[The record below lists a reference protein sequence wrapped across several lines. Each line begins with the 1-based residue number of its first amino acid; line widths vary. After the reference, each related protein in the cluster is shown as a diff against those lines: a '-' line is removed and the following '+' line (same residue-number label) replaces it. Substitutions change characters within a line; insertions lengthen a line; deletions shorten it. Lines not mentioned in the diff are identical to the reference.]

1 MMKPTLEELSET
13 LELNKADGKHDR
25 AVYGE
30 VKQINSDKTY
40 QVSLNGSDTTV
51 KCARLSGAKVG
62 DTVMVELLAN
72 GYAVVTGTVGGDTDA
87 SDAQESADAAVSA
100 AGQAQSAASAASTAA
115 ATAVNKADQASAAAS
130 AASTAAATADSK
142 AEQAASAAATADS
155 KAEAASSAA
164 SRAESSASAASSAAS
179 RAEGKA
185 DAASAAASAAQTSAS
200 NASEYAARA
209 LGNLASVE
217 SVAETL
223 SWITAHGTM
232 ALTQDQQLDPTHVYF
247 VQDNN
252 GDYTVGGTRYSIVTE
267 PDADDLST
275 YYELSIDQSLNN
287 YVATHLAV
295 DGEGLWLL
303 PDAGGNKV
311 LIATGAGSTYTT
323 AGTYI
328 IGKVNNTD
336 TVFAKFASDGAT
348 MTAENGTLIAHL
360 GYGQTQG
367 QGAQVMAPYY
377 TFGSRKANSVIGE
390 YSVAEGDRA
399 EASGYLSH
407 AECRGTASGGHA
419 HAEAGGIAA
428 GDDSHAEGLNT
439 QAGGDQGAHAE
450 GSDTYANG
458 DASHSEGY
466 YTFALGDKSHAQNEG
481 TRAVKDCQTAIGKY
495 NVEDIETT
503 ASKQKAFIIGNGTG
517 SNARSN
523 AFSVDWEGYTEIAGN
538 VWSDGSIEADVD
550 INCNGNMSPAGDLV
564 AGGDVTDGNGNV
576 LGDKADASS
585 VPTKTSDLTN
595 DSGFTGDP
603 TVKIG
608 TGSDVS
614 TGGFYIRRAVSVKDN
629 ISVTANSYTDNTT
642 SVSSSGYTLM
652 GVIGFY
658 VANASSSG
666 SGGMNAIV
674 NQCYVSAA
682 NSVTYRISNKSS
694 SAIKVR
700 IYMDLLYFKN

>member
-30 VKQINSDKTY
+30 VKQINSDQTY

-87 SDAQESADAAVSA
+87 SDAQASANAAVTA
-100 AGQAQSAASAASTAA
+100 AGQAQGAASAASTAA
-115 ATAVNKADQASAAAS
+115 AQAVTKADQASAAAS

-142 AEQAASAAATADS
+142 AVQAASAAATADS
-155 KAEAASSAA
+155 KAEAASTAA
-164 SRAESSASAASSAAS
+164 ATADSKAAQAA
-179 RAEGKA
+179 AAAATADGKA
-185 DAASAAASAAQTSAS
+185 VQAAVAASAAQTSAS

-232 ALTQDQQLDPTHVYF
+232 APTQDQQLDPTHVYF

-252 GDYTVGGTRYSIVTE
+252 GDYNVGGTRYSIVTE
-267 PDADDLST
+267 PDAADLST

-328 IGKVNNTD
+328 IGKVNNVD

-360 GYGQTQG
+360 GYGTTQG
-367 QGAQVMAPYY
+367 EVGTETAPYY
-377 TFGSRKANSVIGE
+377 TFGVRNNNSVKGE
-390 YSVAEGDRA
+390 LSVVEGKNN
-399 EASGYLSH
+399 
-407 AECRGTASGGHA
+407 TASGFV
-419 HAEAGGIAA
+419 
-428 GDDSHAEGLNT
+428 SHAEGGRNKAT
-439 QAGGDQGAHAE
+439 SAAAHAE
-450 GSDTYANG
+450 GRDTTASG
-458 DASHSEGY
+458 FCSHSEGRD
-466 YTFALGDKSHAQNEG
+466 TTASGEGSHSGGFGTIAQ
-481 TRAVKDCQTAIGKY
+481 KDYQTAIGQY
-495 NVEDIETT
+495 NKADNEST
-503 ASKQKAFIIGNGTG
+503 ASKQKAFIIGNGN
-517 SNARSN
+517 SNRRSN
-523 AFSVDWEGYTEIAGN
+523 AFSVDWEGYVEAAGN
-538 VWSDGSIEADVD
+538 IWSDGSIIATGKVE
-550 INCNGNMSPAGDLV
+550 
-564 AGGDVTDGNGNV
+564 DGNGNV

-585 VPTKTSDLTN
+585 VPTKTSELTN
-595 DSGFTGDP
+595 DSGFLS
-603 TVKIG
+603 G
-608 TGSDVS
+608 TGLFKIVDLEVTNSSQIAAHGYQAAATYTVPAASRPSGMTLVGIVGYGTSNYRLQS
-614 TGGFYIRRAVSVKDN
+614 TTHFVNGSNTIFANMANTSATAVSAGAK
-629 ISVTANSYTDNTT
+629 IT
-642 SVSSSGYTLM
+642 
-652 GVIGFY
+652 F
-658 VANASSSG
+658 
-666 SGGMNAIV
+666 
-674 NQCYVSAA
+674 
-682 NSVTYRISNKSS
+682 K
-694 SAIKVR
+694 
-700 IYMDLLYFKN
+700 LLYIKATSA

>member
-30 VKQINSDKTY
+30 VKQINSDQTY

-87 SDAQESADAAVSA
+87 SDAQASANAAVSA

-115 ATAVNKADQASAAAS
+115 ATAVTKADQASAAAS
-130 AASTAAATADSK
+130 AASSAAATADSK

-155 KAEAASSAA
+155 KADAASSAA
-164 SRAESSASAASSAAS
+164 SRAESSASAASAAAS

-185 DAASAAASAAQTSAS
+185 DAASASADAAQASAS

-252 GDYTVGGTRYSIVTE
+252 GDYNVGGTRYSIVTE

-275 YYELSIDQSLNN
+275 YYELSINQSLNN

-303 PDAGGNKV
+303 PDAGGNTV
-311 LIATGAGSTYTT
+311 LIATGAGSRYTT

-328 IGKVNNTD
+328 IGKVNNNE

-348 MTAENGTLIAHL
+348 
-360 GYGQTQG
+360 
-367 QGAQVMAPYY
+367 
-377 TFGSRKANSVIGE
+377 
-390 YSVAEGDRA
+390 
-399 EASGYLSH
+399 
-407 AECRGTASGGHA
+407 
-419 HAEAGGIAA
+419 
-428 GDDSHAEGLNT
+428 
-439 QAGGDQGAHAE
+439 
-450 GSDTYANG
+450 
-458 DASHSEGY
+458 
-466 YTFALGDKSHAQNEG
+466 
-481 TRAVKDCQTAIGKY
+481 IGKTSEKNIVVNSDGILGRDGSELVTQLDFTGRGDY
-495 NVEDIETT
+495 YSRTSLTNRLDYLQVGSTQEISLMEDANPGDPYTR
-503 ASKQKAFIIGNGTG
+503 IINLICR
-517 SNARSN
+517 RSD
-523 AFSVDWEGYTEIAGN
+523 AFSDSVGIQIRCNDDELGAADDGISFFVGN
-538 VWSDGSIEADVD
+538 
-550 INCNGNMSPAGDLV
+550 
-564 AGGDVTDGNGNV
+564 
-576 LGDKADASS
+576 SS
-585 VPTKTSDLTN
+585 VELTALAKKSEIPSKTSDLAN
-595 DSGFTGDP
+595 DSGFITNTGLFKVV
-603 TVKIG
+603 TVSKTISSLAAHSNNNIG
-608 TGSDVS
+608 TLTVPSASRPSGMTLVGVVGYNSTNYRVS
-614 TGGFYIRRAVSVKDN
+614 EYKAQKNGGHSIEAG
-629 ISVTANSYTDNTT
+629 VTNTT
-642 SVSSSGYTLM
+642 AAAISSSFTCTWY
-652 GVIGFY
+652 
-658 VANASSSG
+658 
-666 SGGMNAIV
+666 
-674 NQCYVSAA
+674 
-682 NSVTYRISNKSS
+682 
-694 SAIKVR
+694 
-700 IYMDLLYFKN
+700 LLYIKGTSA

>member
-30 VKQINSDKTY
+30 VKQINSDQTY

-87 SDAQESADAAVSA
+87 SDAQASANAAVSA

-115 ATAVNKADQASAAAS
+115 ATAVTKADQASAAAS

-142 AEQAASAAATADS
+142 AVQAASAAATADS
-155 KAEAASSAA
+155 KAEAASTAA
-164 SRAESSASAASSAAS
+164 AT
-179 RAEGKA
+179 AEGKA
-185 DAASAAASAAQTSAS
+185 DQASAAASQAETAASAAQTSAS

-247 VQDNN
+247 VQDAN

-275 YYELSIDQSLNN
+275 YYELSINQSLNN

-336 TVFAKFASDGAT
+336 TVFAKFTASGAT
-348 MTAENGTLIAHL
+348 MQAENGTLIAHL
-360 GYGQTQG
+360 GYGTTQG
-367 QGAQVMAPYY
+367 EIGTETAPYY
-377 TFGSRKANSVIGE
+377 TFGERKANTTIGE
-390 YSVAEGDRA
+390 LSVTEGKNN
-399 EASGYLSH
+399 
-407 AECRGTASGGHA
+407 TASGFV
-419 HAEAGGIAA
+419 
-428 GDDSHAEGLNT
+428 SHAEGGRNKAT
-439 QAGGDQGAHAE
+439 SAAAHAE
-450 GSDTYANG
+450 GRDTTASG
-458 DASHSEGY
+458 FCSHSEGRD
-466 YTFALGDKSHAQNEG
+466 TTASGEGSHSGGFGTIAQ
-481 TRAVKDCQTAIGKY
+481 KDYQTAIGQY
-495 NVEDIETT
+495 NKADTESTS
-503 ASKQKAFIIGNGTG
+503 SKQKAFIIGNGD
-517 SNARSN
+517 SNRRSN
-523 AFSVDWEGYTEIAGN
+523 AFSVDWEGYVEAAGN
-538 VWSDGSIEADVD
+538 IWSDGSIEADGD
-550 INCNGNMSPAGDLV
+550 MNCNGNMSPAGDIL
-564 AGGDVTDGNGNV
+564 AGGNIEDGNGNV

-595 DSGFTGDP
+595 DSGFTGNP

-608 TGSDVS
+608 TGSETS

-629 ISVTANSYTDNTT
+629 ISVTANNYTDNTT
-642 SVSSSGYTLM
+642 SVSASGYTLM
-652 GVIGFY
+652 GVLGFY

-682 NSVTYRISNKSS
+682 NSVTYRIANKSS